1 MTTARHKTLT
11 VSIKTKMLK
20 IQFTQTCIF
29 NFNGLAVCVN
39 KGGKWCTSAP
49 QLLAF
54 LEPDSTCEW
63 P

>member
-1 MTTARHKTLT
+1 MVIARHKRPT
-11 VSIKTKMLK
+11 VSIKTTMFK
-20 IQFTQTCIF
+20 IQFTQTGIVQV
-29 NFNGLAVCVN
+29 VCVN
-39 KGGKWCTSAP
+39 KQGKKRCTSAQ